1 MRILIVEDELVLSD
15 QIRQVLKSENFVVDL
30 AHDGDEGA
38 FLGETE
44 PYDAIV
50 LDIGLPMRDG
60 ISVLKSW
67 RSQNIKTPV
76 LILTARGG
84 WSEKV
89 EGLDA
94 GADDYL
100 VKPFHMAEL
109 SARIRAL
116 IRRQAGRA
124 VSTFECGDF
133 SFDLRTNQAKV
144 SGYPVILT
152 AQEVMVIAYL
162 INNAGR
168 LISRTELSEH
178 VYAYDGDRD
187 SNTIAVFITRLRK
200 KLGAKLIH
208 TERGRGYMVSAE

>member
-84 WSEKV
+84 W
-89 EGLDA
+89 
-94 GADDYL
+94 
-100 VKPFHMAEL
+100 
-109 SARIRAL
+109 
-116 IRRQAGRA
+116 
-124 VSTFECGDF
+124 
-133 SFDLRTNQAKV
+133 
-144 SGYPVILT
+144 
-152 AQEVMVIAYL
+152 
-162 INNAGR
+162 
-168 LISRTELSEH
+168 
-178 VYAYDGDRD
+178 
-187 SNTIAVFITRLRK
+187 
-200 KLGAKLIH
+200 
-208 TERGRGYMVSAE
+208 